1 VARPR
6 IFISSTYYD
15 LKHIRSSIERFVE
28 SLGFDAILS
37 EKGEI
42 AYASDV
48 PLDESCYREVRN
60 CDIFVLVIGGR
71 YGSER
76 SGSAHAGGREFFDRY
91 DSVTKLE
98 YKAAVTGDIPIYI
111 FIEKGVNAE
120 YQTFLRNKAKTD
132 ISYAHVDSVNVFL
145 LIEEILAQPRN
156 NPIKEFGRYQDIEE
170 WLRDQWAGLFKDH
183 LQKAS
188 EHRQIK
194 TLQGQVETLTAIT
207 NALKAY
213 LENLVHKVLPQQAA
227 ALITDQ
233 EHKLETLRIDLAIKD
248 NRFLDWCDR
257 HFSIQLSTVSA
268 RIRSATSFDELVSAL
283 EQDVAEGDKET
294 LKETIMNNFEAQT
307 DVNEIRNAFSLP
319 ELPIKA
325 KPSEEP
331 SRSVRRRGVRRLRPK
346 RTLDSAAP
354 A

>member
-76 SGSAHAGGREFFDRY
+76 SGSSHTGAREFFDRY

-120 YQTFLRNKAKTD
+120 YQTFLRNKSKTD

-170 WLRDQWAGLFKDH
+170 WLREQWAGLFKDH

-194 TLQGQVETLTAIT
+194 TLQGQVETLTGIT

-233 EHKLETLRIDLAIKD
+233 EHKLESLRIELAIKD
-248 NRFLDWCDR
+248 NNFVDWCER
-257 HFSIQLSTVSA
+257 RFGISNEVVSVG
-268 RIRSATSFDELVSAL
+268 IRSAATFDDLVNELAH
-283 EQDVAEGDKET
+283 EIKEGDVDDFRD
-294 LKETIMNNFEAQT
+294 TIMNNFHAQT
-307 DVNEIRNAFSLP
+307 DINEIRQAFSLA
-319 ELPIKA
+319 ELPFTA
-325 KPSEEP
+325 KQ
-331 SRSVRRRGVRRLRPK
+331 SVEAPAARRRPARRPRPK
-346 RTLDSAAP
+346 VVTDSP
-354 A
+354 DLG